1 MPAGRPRRWGLQANV
16 GLIRIDQL
24 QRLLAGIHVFSR
36 LDEVVVHHPVER
48 GKDVASAQLL
58 LNLAHLY
65 PRQPLGQFSLLHV
78 VTSLVILALGGAL
91 LAVQRRQP
99 AKLGA
104 GEAHVTLPLG
114 LLGLGLLQRE
124 PQRRTVEAQQ
134 LIPLL
139 TWLPNSAIHSTL
151 PLTSAL
157 SAACWRLAT
166 VPLTQMLAAASP
178 GHVRQ
183 GHHLALGQRGEHA
196 PASSA
201 TPTTI
206 LVKPCVID
214 ELLAQAR
221 WRRASGDSTRSPS
234 RRKAGNRIRVNRVQ
248 QLMPPTMT
256 VASPR

>member
-1 MPAGRPRRWGLQANV
+1 M
-16 GLIRIDQL
+16 
-24 QRLLAGIHVFSR
+24 
-36 LDEVVVHHPVER
+36 VVHHPVER
-48 GKDVASAQLL
+48 REDMASAQLL
-58 LNLAHLY
+58 LNLAHLH

-78 VTSLVILALGGAL
+78 VARLVILALGGAL
-91 LAVQRRQP
+91 LAMQGRQP

-104 GEAHVTLPLG
+104 GEAHVALPLG
-114 LLGLGLLQRE
+114 LLGLSLLQRE
-124 PQRRTVEAQQ
+124 PQRRAVEAQQ

-139 TWLPNSAIHSTL
+139 TRLPNSAIHSTR

-183 GHHLALGQRGEHA
+183 GHHLALCQRGEHA

-201 TPTTI
+201 APTTI

-221 WRRASGDSTRSPS
+221 CRMACGTSTRSPS
-234 RRKAGNRIRVNRVQ
+234 RRKAGSRTRVNRVL